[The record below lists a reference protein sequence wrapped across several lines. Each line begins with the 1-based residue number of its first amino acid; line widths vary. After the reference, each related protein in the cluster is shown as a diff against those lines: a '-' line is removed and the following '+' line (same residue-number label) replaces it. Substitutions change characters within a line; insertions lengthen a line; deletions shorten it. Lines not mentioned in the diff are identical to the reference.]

1 MRPVRSCAACG
12 ALFTPLAHVPNQRYC
27 SSKACQL
34 ARRRVWQHKRMRTDS
49 DYRENQAR
57 AQATWCARH
66 PDYWRRYR
74 ETHPAYRNRNREMQR
89 ERNARRNAGPVAKM
103 GASSSFRPLASG
115 FYLLCDA
122 LEAGIAKMNAWTV
135 HIAVLSAP
143 RPSPA

>member
-1 MRPVRSCAACG
+1 MKLTRICVACG

-27 SSKACQL
+27 SSKTCQL
-34 ARRRVWQHKRMRTDS
+34 ARRRVWQRERMRTDP
-49 DYRENQAR
+49 DYRENQAS
-57 AQATWCARH
+57 AQASWCARH

-74 ETHPAYRNRNREMQR
+74 EAHPACRDRNRAMQR
-89 ERNARRNAGPVAKM
+89 ERNARRNADPVAKM
-103 GASSSFRPLASG
+103 DASPPFRPLTSG

-143 RPSPA
+143 RPLSA